1 MSSDK
6 GMSSSLDQ
14 QKPKAPIDVL
24 PDDILLEIFS
34 LGARSTSNTSF
45 SFRVSTICQSWRSL
59 AINDPRLWT
68 ALSVIIT
75 ADVAPPPIPTGQSFD
90 RSLAFPRE
98 VLISERSGDQDIDFS
113 LEYESSGDDE
123 TEGFMEPHYL
133 VLSQCLADIA
143 HRIRSF
149 RATTFDWP
157 EMYHLCA
164 WLKGIEM
171 PRLEVCHLVAM
182 CSEIRV
188 YMPTYE
194 DVLGPVHLLEYAQD
208 DETLPVTSQDLLQR
222 GTLQYPALKYVP
234 CAGIPMDWGL
244 FCTLNLRALCIQDQ
258 PAMER
263 PGTELLRGILSNS
276 KDTLEVLEL
285 AYAVGLY
292 DEEPGDSPI
301 SESRLTLP
309 HVKQLKLTYYHPR
322 EAQHVLGAFDFP
334 ALCSVTMKSHDEDK
348 DSSIVLAELLQYVDV
363 EQLLDVV
370 LTGISLPQEDFPE
383 QEVNGAEEESLPL
396 VLRFL
401 RWLTHG
407 NLHKL
412 VLEYCCG
419 DFLKFMNYRHESGGR
434 EVNLARLYAL
444 IVKVGTEDASVG
456 VMSFVRDRLALGT
469 VDGVYVGPVLE
480 RMIIIVKPNVQEE
493 ADSLGDLKLAKDGV
507 FLFCNVTL
515 MN

>member
-6 GMSSSLDQ
+6 GIANSLDQ
-14 QKPKAPIDVL
+14 PKPKAPIDVL
-24 PDDILLEIFS
+24 PDNILLEIFS

-45 SFRVSTICQSWRSL
+45 SFRVSTICQLWRSL

-75 ADVAPPPIPTGQSFD
+75 ADIAPPPIPTGQSFD
-90 RSLAFPRE
+90 RSLVFPRE

-113 LEYESSGDDE
+113 LEYKSSGDDE

-133 VLSQCLADIA
+133 VLSQCLANIA

-149 RATTFDWP
+149 CVTTFDWP

-171 PRLEVCHLVAM
+171 PHLEVCHLVAM

-194 DVLGPVHLLEYAQD
+194 DD

-222 GTLQYPALKYVP
+222 GTLQYPALKYVR

-244 FCTLNLRALCIQDQ
+244 FCTSNLQALCIQDQ
-258 PAMER
+258 PSMER
-263 PGTELLRGILSNS
+263 PGTELLQGILSNS

-285 AYAVGLY
+285 SYVVGLY
-292 DEEPGDSPI
+292 DEEPGDSPL

-334 ALCSVTMKSHDEDK
+334 TLCSITMKSHDEDK
-348 DSSIVLAELLQYVDV
+348 DSSMVLAELLQYVDV

-370 LTGISLPQEDFPE
+370 LTGISLPQEDFLE
-383 QEVNGAEEESLPL
+383 QEMNGAQEESLPL

-401 RWLTHG
+401 CWLTCR

-419 DFLKFMNYRHESGGR
+419 DFLKFMNYRHESGGG
-434 EVNLARLYAL
+434 EVNLARLHAL

-456 VMSFVRDRLALGT
+456 VMSFVQDRLALGT
-469 VDGVYVGPVLE
+469 VDGVYIGPVLE
-480 RMIIIVKPNVQEE
+480 HMIIIVKRNIQEE